1 MALFNKK
8 KLSLDEI
15 LNAIANLSEEEKAQI
30 KAKMDEKPEVE
41 EEPKGEEIAS
51 ETQENE
57 VETPE
62 EMPMEQGEETEREE
76 PVEEP
81 TEGMEEPVEQP
92 EEQPTEQPVP
102 EVPDANVEDN
112 QADVIQGLTDRITA
126 LEEQLAQFSE
136 LKELMENFTK
146 KQADSFGYKG
156 AIPGAKKDIHDMS
169 ASELKE
175 KMLNGE
181 I

>member
-1 MALFNKK
+1 MGLFNKQ
-8 KLSLDEI
+8 KLSLEEI
-15 LNAIANLSEEEKAQI
+15 LKAIENLSEEEKAQV
-30 KAKMDEKPEVE
+30 KAKMEEPTE
-41 EEPKGEEIAS
+41 EEVSGEEIAS
-51 ETQENE
+51 ETEDNGVETEEVSTEEVATEEE
-57 VETPE
+57 VENQPT
-62 EMPMEQGEETEREE
+62 EE
-76 PVEEP
+76 PS
-81 TEGMEEPVEQP
+81 
-92 EEQPTEQPVP
+92 EQPTEPTEQPTP
-102 EVPDANVEDN
+102 EQDGATNENSED
-112 QADVIQGLTDRITA
+112 VYQGLADRITA

-136 LKELMENFTK
+136 LKELMEQFTQ

>member
-8 KLSLDEI
+8 KLSLEEI
-15 LNAIANLSEEEKAQI
+15 LNAIATLSEEEKAEI

-41 EEPKGEEIAS
+41 EDVKAEETES
-51 ETQENE
+51 VTEEQG

-62 EMPMEQGEETEREE
+62 ETNEEVTETEGEEVETEEVAE
-76 PVEEP
+76 VEEQP
-81 TEGMEEPVEQP
+81 SAEEVEQP
-92 EEQPTEQPVP
+92 AP
-102 EVPDANVEDN
+102 ETDQVAEDN

-126 LEEQLAQFSE
+126 LEEQLAEFSD
-136 LKELMENFTK
+136 LKALMEDFTK
-146 KQADSFGYKG
+146 KQADNLGYKG
-156 AIPGAKKDIHDMS
+156 AIPGAKKDIQDMS
-169 ASELKE
+169 ARELKE

>member
-15 LNAIANLSEEEKAQI
+15 LNAIADLSEEEKAQI

-51 ETQENE
+51 ETQEND

-62 EMPMEQGEETEREE
+62 EMPMEQGEETEGEE
-76 PVEEP
+76 NIEEP
-81 TEGMEEPVEQP
+81 TDGMETPV
-92 EEQPTEQPVP
+92 EQPTEQPIP

>member
-1 MALFNKK
+1 MGLFNKQ
-8 KLSLDEI
+8 KLSLEEI
-15 LNAIANLSEEEKAQI
+15 LKAIENLSEEEKAQV
-30 KAKMDEKPEVE
+30 KAKMEEPTE
-41 EEPKGEEIAS
+41 EEVSGEEIAS
-51 ETQENE
+51 ETEDNGVETEEVSTEEVSEEE
-57 VETPE
+57 VENQPT
-62 EMPMEQGEETEREE
+62 EE
-76 PVEEP
+76 PS
-81 TEGMEEPVEQP
+81 
-92 EEQPTEQPVP
+92 EQPTEPTEQPTP
-102 EVPDANVEDN
+102 EQDGASNENSED
-112 QADVIQGLTDRITA
+112 VYQGLADRVTA

-136 LKELMENFTK
+136 LKELMEQFTQ